1 MIKVEREPYEK
12 NGKSYF
18 SYFIKGNVRGV
29 DLKVGVIPPDVLGYS
44 LLDIVF
50 GGALEAEL
58 VVKPFEIKD
67 DKTGQVI
74 KGNTYAV
81 HSVDEDGVVYEC
93 PIKPALA
100 TGKMAI
106 AMLAANQ

>member
-44 LLDIVF
+44 ILDIVF
-50 GGALEAEL
+50 AAGKDAEL
-58 VVKPFEIKD
+58 VLKPYEIKD
-67 DKTGQVI
+67 EKTGQVT
-74 KGNTYAV
+74 KGNTFAV
-81 HSVDEDGVVYEC
+81 RSVDEDGVVYEC
-93 PIKPALA
+93 PIKPALP
-100 TGKMAI
+100 TGKVGIAI
-106 AMLAANQ
+106 LANQQ